1 MTEFPKQAI
10 GSVAGKLHDS
20 LNQVAEDLETKG
32 PATGDSHRRT
42 LMIVAGTCLVLGFL
56 WAKARAQSF

>member
-1 MTEFPKQAI
+1 MTELPKHAI
-10 GSVAGKLHDS
+10 GSVAGQLHHT
-20 LNQVAEDLETKG
+20 LNQVAHDLETKA
-32 PATGDSHRRT
+32 PVTGDNHRMT

>member
-1 MTEFPKQAI
+1 MTDFQKQAI

-20 LNQVAEDLETKG
+20 LNEIAEDLESRA
-32 PATGDSHRRT
+32 PVTGGSHRMT
-42 LMIVAGTCLVLGFL
+42 LLIVAGTCLVLGFL

>member
-1 MTEFPKQAI
+1 MTELPKQAI
-10 GSVAGKLHDS
+10 GSVAGKLHDT
-20 LNQVAEDLETKG
+20 LNQVAHDLETRA
-32 PATGDSHRRT
+32 PIRGDGHRMT

>member
-20 LNQVAEDLETKG
+20 LNQVATDLESKA
-32 PATGDSHRRT
+32 PVTGDSHRMT
-42 LMIVAGTCLVLGFL
+42 LMIVAGTCLLLGFL